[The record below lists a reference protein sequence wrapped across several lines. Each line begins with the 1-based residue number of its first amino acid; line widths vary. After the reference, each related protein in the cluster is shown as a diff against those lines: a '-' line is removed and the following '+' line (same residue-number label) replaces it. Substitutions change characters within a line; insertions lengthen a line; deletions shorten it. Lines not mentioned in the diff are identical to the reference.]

1 MSNNLSMDVRKSP
14 RSRVRIDSKIRY
26 FQQESVG
33 RVINISRTG
42 LALELTNKLP
52 AAAGSQVVIENDDIG
67 LLEGVVRWNY
77 GGRIGVMFRPNSN
90 SIAKVAAYFRNFHQ
104 EVKPV
109 LTR

>member
-1 MSNNLSMDVRKSP
+1 MSNNLGMEGRKSA
-14 RSRVRIDSKIRY
+14 RSRCRLDSKVRY
-26 FQQESVG
+26 FQQQADA

-42 LALELTNKLP
+42 LALELATKLP
-52 AAAGSQVVIENDDIG
+52 AAAGSNVVIENDDIG

-77 GGRIGVMFRPNSN
+77 GGRIGIMFRPNSN

-104 EVKPV
+104 EVRPV